1 VSEEEGIREELLA
14 KIRRLEELADELRM
28 RRSETSTEIAEF
40 DQEVDQLRWR
50 LRYLEEEA

>member
-28 RRSETSTEIAEF
+28 RRSEISTEIAEL

>member
-1 VSEEEGIREELLA
+1 VSEEEGIRDELLA

-28 RRSETSTEIAEF
+28 RRSEISTEIAEL

-50 LRYLEEEA
+50 LRHLEEEA

>member
-28 RRSETSTEIAEF
+28 RRSETSTEIAEL